1 MPSESNICEVTFIV
15 AILDPLTLELEVMQQ
30 DVRIQKLEAV
40 QERLVKEIELLK
52 AQQSRSLPQVETQ
65 LDQPIPPLSPLTPS
79 PVELPVTSPEPAVEQ
94 SVLEPATPTPTAT
107 ASAIIID
114 KSKLRPAEEVL
125 AKYNKLCKVSQA
137 GVLSCKL
144 AREAFFGE
152 DVLRQCTPL
161 GKRDLPPLP
170 IEELAAL
177 KETLVEVFPLYH
189 KNRVE
194 FEEIWS
200 DCITALQQL
209 CKRLRLNH

>member
-15 AILDPLTLELEVMQQ
+15 AILDPLTLELEVIQQ

-79 PVELPVTSPEPAVEQ
+79 PVELPVASPEPA
-94 SVLEPATPTPTAT
+94 VLEPATPTPTAT

-137 GVLSCKL
+137 GMLSCKL

-161 GKRDLPPLP
+161 VKRDLPPLL

-189 KNRVE
+189 KNRAE
-194 FEEIWS
+194 FGV
-200 DCITALQQL
+200 TALQH
-209 CKRLRLNH
+209 CSNCAND

>member
-15 AILDPLTLELEVMQQ
+15 AILDPLTLELEVIQQ

-52 AQQSRSLPQVETQ
+52 ARSFIQVETQ
-65 LDQPIPPLSPLTPS
+65 LDQPIPPLSPLTP
-79 PVELPVTSPEPAVEQ
+79 LTSR
-94 SVLEPATPTPTAT
+94 ATSYLTRTCCRAISAGT
-107 ASAIIID
+107 CHTHTHCHSSAIIND
-114 KSKLRPAEEVL
+114 RSKLRPAEEVL
-125 AKYNKLCKVSQA
+125 AKFIKLCKVSQA
-137 GVLSCKL
+137 GMLSCKL
-144 AREAFFGE
+144 AREAFFDE

-161 GKRDLPPLP
+161 GRRDLRPLP

-177 KETLVEVFPLYH
+177 KETLVEVFPLY
-189 KNRVE
+189 RAE